1 VRLEK
6 DAPMA
11 QAAAPRVRPRPRP
24 RPRAGS
30 TGVGIRWDRVGRLG
44 LLAVLGIILILYISP
59 VLHWIEQSRT
69 ASHERSQV
77 NSLQAEHDMLQARLH
92 QLRRPDA
99 VQREARKLGMV
110 APGEKPYVVQGI
122 PAR

>member
-1 VRLEK
+1 
-6 DAPMA
+6 MA

-24 RPRAGS
+24 RSTAGA
-30 TGVGIRWDRVGRLG
+30 GIRWDRVGRLG

-77 NSLQAEHDMLQARLH
+77 RSLQAEHDMLQARLRE
-92 QLRRPDA
+92 LRRPDA